1 MPVDQYIGGVE
12 HAILHLLYSRFFMK
26 ALGYKNVDFKFN
38 EPFHGLFTQGM
49 VCHET
54 YKDQNNN
61 WLSPDD
67 VELIGDKFQ
76 KKNDPNNKVKVGPS
90 ESMSKSKKNVID
102 PENIINSYGA
112 DAVRLFILSDSPPA
126 KDVQWSEQG
135 MVASYKFLQ
144 KLWTLHGKIK
154 KKLEIKEK
162 YNDENNNLEK
172 FTNQMISRITNNLEN
187 FNYNVIIAN
196 IYETYNFLNKEI
208 EKKIDINNLKTNYIK
223 LLILFSPAVPH
234 YTSECLEE
242 INGKNTISW
251 PEANSDLLVEDKID
265 YVIQINGKK
274 RAILNENRDIDQESL
289 LTKIKNNKVSQKY
302 LKDRSINKII
312 FVKNRL
318 INLLIN
324 E

>member
-1 MPVDQYIGGVE
+1 
-12 HAILHLLYSRFFMK
+12 MK

-76 KKNDPNNKVKVGPS
+76 KKNDPSNKVKVGPS

-208 EKKIDINNLKTNYIK
+208 EKKIDINNLKKNYIK